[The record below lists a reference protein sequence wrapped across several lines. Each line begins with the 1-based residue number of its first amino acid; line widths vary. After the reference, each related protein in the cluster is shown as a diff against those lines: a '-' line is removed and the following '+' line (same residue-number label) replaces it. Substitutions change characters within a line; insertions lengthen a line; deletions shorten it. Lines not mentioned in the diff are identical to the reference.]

1 MTDHKFGINFSSIS
15 TQYKFQYLPIFLMVL
30 QNWVPCN
37 VPLLT
42 TYGTKK
48 GYHSTYSHYGD
59 TLEAVEIQIPL
70 SNLAHRPKDNKEHAE
85 CCPFSVKE

>member
-1 MTDHKFGINFSSIS
+1 MRDEYNLSKHDRSQMRYQLF
-15 TQYKFQYLPIFLMVL
+15 Y
-30 QNWVPCN
+30 WVPPN
-37 VPLLT
+37 SPLLT

-48 GYHSTYSHYGD
+48 GYHKTYSHYGD